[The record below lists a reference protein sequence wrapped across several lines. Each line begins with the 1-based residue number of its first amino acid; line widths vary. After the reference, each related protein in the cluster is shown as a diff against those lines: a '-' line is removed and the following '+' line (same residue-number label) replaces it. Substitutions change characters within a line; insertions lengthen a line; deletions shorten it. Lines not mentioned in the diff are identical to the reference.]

1 MKFAD
6 YGNPGEL
13 WDVLEQLCRENVIE
27 SYLEIGVSDGGSLR
41 RVVSGNK
48 NLKQLVLCDKWTATY
63 GGSGRGSNV
72 HIKRLLAELEYKG
85 VTTFLDGDSKVRIP
99 TLHGYNE
106 FDLVNVDGDHSDA
119 GALTDL
125 TNCWPMVRPGG
136 FLTFDD
142 IVNDSHPTL
151 RGVFWDF
158 VKTAKPEWAH
168 ENISK
173 RNGVGVMRKAK

>member
-13 WDVLEQLCRENVIE
+13 WDLLEQLCRETIVR
-27 SYLEIGVSDGGSLR
+27 SYLEVGVSDGGSLR

-48 NLKQLVLCDKWTATY
+48 NLEHLVLCDQWTATY
-63 GGSGRGSNV
+63 GGSGRGSNA

-85 VTTFLDGDSKVRIP
+85 DTHFLDGDSKVQIP
-99 TLHGYNE
+99 TLRGCK

-119 GALTDL
+119 GALIDL
-125 TNCWPMVRPGG
+125 TNCWPLVAPGG

-151 RGVFWDF
+151 RRVFWDF
-158 VKTAKPEWAH
+158 VKAAQPEWAD
-168 ENISK
+168 ENVSK